1 MQIVETVAL
10 ITINATLFVQ
20 LGSFLLFVVIFNRIL
35 IRPLRKTMAERSS
48 LLEKIAQDITAADLT
63 YEEIS
68 KQIRTQE
75 KQARS
80 DAFIIQ
86 TAIEDEGLHSA
97 EEIIAK
103 TRQEITRIRVDAQR
117 KTEAHLSA
125 ARQQIA
131 SEAEPIAD
139 RMIAA
144 LLGRR
149 SAS

>member
-10 ITINATLFVQ
+10 ISINATMFVQ
-20 LGSFLLFVVIFNRIL
+20 LGSFLLFMVIFNRIL
-35 IRPLRKTMAERSS
+35 IRPLRNTMAQRES
-48 LLEKIAQDITAADLT
+48 LLEKIAQDITTADQT

-75 KQARS
+75 REARS
-80 DAFIIQ
+80 EAFKIQ
-86 TAIEDEGLHSA
+86 TAIEDEGIHSA

-103 TRQEITRIRVDAQR
+103 TRQEISRMRSEAQR
-117 KTEAHLSA
+117 QTAAQIAA
-125 ARQQIA
+125 ARQQMA
-131 SEAEPIAD
+131 SEVEPIAD

>member
-10 ITINATLFVQ
+10 ISINATMFVQ
-20 LGSFLLFVVIFNRIL
+20 LGSFLLFMVIFNRIL
-35 IRPLRKTMAERSS
+35 IRPLRNTMAQRES
-48 LLEKIAQDITAADLT
+48 LLEKIAQDITTADQT

-75 KQARS
+75 REARS
-80 DAFIIQ
+80 EAFKIQ
-86 TAIEDEGLHSA
+86 TAIEDEGVHSA

-103 TRQEITRIRVDAQR
+103 TRQEISRMRSEAQR
-117 KTEAHLSA
+117 QTATQIAA
-125 ARQQIA
+125 ARQQMA
-131 SEAEPIAD
+131 SEVEPIAD

>member
-10 ITINATLFVQ
+10 ISINATMFVQ
-20 LGSFLLFVVIFNRIL
+20 LGSFLLFMVIFNRIL
-35 IRPLRKTMAERSS
+35 IRPLRNTMAQRES
-48 LLEKIAQDITAADLT
+48 LLEKIAQDITTADQT

-75 KQARS
+75 REARS
-80 DAFIIQ
+80 EAFKIQ
-86 TAIEDEGLHSA
+86 TAIEDEGIHSA

-103 TRQEITRIRVDAQR
+103 TRQEISRMRSEAQR
-117 KTEAHLSA
+117 QTATQIAA
-125 ARQQIA
+125 ARQQMA
-131 SEAEPIAD
+131 SEVEPIAD

>member
-20 LGSFLLFVVIFNRIL
+20 LGSFLLFMVIFNRIL

-48 LLEKIAQDITAADLT
+48 LLEKIVEDISAADQT

-68 KQIRTQE
+68 KQIRDQE
-75 KQARS
+75 NKARR
-80 DAFIIQ
+80 DAFKIQ
-86 TAIEDEGLHSA
+86 TTIEGEGNQSA
-97 EEIIAK
+97 EEIISK
-103 TRQEITRIRVDAQR
+103 TREEISRMRSEAQR
-117 KTEAHLSA
+117 QTEAQLAA
-125 ARQQIA
+125 ARQQMA
-131 SEAEPIAD
+131 AEVEPIAD

-149 SAS
+149 SAL